1 MRALITGGARRL
13 GAAIARALSADGWDI
28 VVHYNQSAGDADELA
43 ADIASAGG
51 RCGTIQADLARQG
64 DVEGL
69 IARCIA
75 EHGPLD
81 CLVNNA
87 SHFVNDTIAD
97 VTWESFQAHL
107 APNLAA
113 PLLLSR
119 DFAAAYRGE
128 SGCIINLLDQKLA
141 NLNPDFLSYTLS
153 KIGLAGLTEILAMAL
168 APRIRVCGVAPGLT
182 MIARKQSQASFARAW
197 RDTPLG
203 RSSTPEEIAGAVRF
217 ILGTPS
223 ITGQTIIL
231 DGGESLR
238 GRARDVAFD
247 PAVVRPEGDVPG

>member
-1 MRALITGGARRL
+1 MRALVTGGGRRI
-13 GAAIARALSADGWDI
+13 GAAIAQALADGGWD
-28 VVHYNQSAGDADELA
+28 VVIHYNQSATGAEQLA
-43 ADIASAGG
+43 AKIRAAGG
-51 RCGTIQADLARQG
+51 TCGLLQADLSKQQ

-69 IARCIA
+69 IDRCIA
-75 EHGPLD
+75 ENGPLD

-87 SHFVNDTIAD
+87 STFANDTIAT
-97 VTWESFQAHL
+97 VTWDSLHAHL

-119 DFAAAYRGE
+119 DFAASFTGQE
-128 SGCIINLLDQKLA
+128 GGCIINLLDQKLA

-153 KIGLAGLTEILAMAL
+153 KVALSGLTEILAMAL
-168 APRIRVCGVAPGLT
+168 SPRIRVCGVAPGLT
-182 MIARKQSQASFARAW
+182 LISGRQTEATFQRAW

-203 RSSTPEEIAGAVRF
+203 RSSTPEEIASCVRF
-217 ILGTPS
+217 ILATPS

-238 GRARDVAFD
+238 GRARDISYD
-247 PAVVRPEGDVPG
+247 PAMAAPT